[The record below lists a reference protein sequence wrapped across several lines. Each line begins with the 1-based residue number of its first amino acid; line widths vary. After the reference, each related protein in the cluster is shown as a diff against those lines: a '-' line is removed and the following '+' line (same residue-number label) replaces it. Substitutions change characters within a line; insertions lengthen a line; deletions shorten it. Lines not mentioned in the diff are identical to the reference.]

1 MRAITEQILDEITAA
16 IVRAVAPEHI
26 YLFGSHARGDATSD
40 SDIDLLIVE
49 TEPFGP
55 ERSRWKEIA
64 RIRDALPQQVAEI
77 IEHVEKL
84 IQNLEEMNKFR
95 SLNYDCWY

>member
-40 SDIDLLIVE
+40 SGRLTVVSD
-49 TEPFGP
+49 
-55 ERSRWKEIA
+55 
-64 RIRDALPQQVAEI
+64 RDGYPGL
-77 IEHVEKL
+77 
-84 IQNLEEMNKFR
+84 
-95 SLNYDCWY
+95 